1 MDADQ
6 DGTADRPLADLANSA
21 RGWHGVQL
29 AVLAFIGLCGVL
41 SDADPTL
48 PRWLQIT
55 AGVLAV
61 AALIVSCL
69 SIFVVASVAW
79 PFSARV
85 ASSDVA
91 QGGARR
97 LRSGIALTYA
107 AVGLMALAASS
118 SWWPTPD
125 DGDIEGAGATVRITD
140 QAGRTACG
148 TIVDGP
154 EATIRLATADGTVE
168 LAADGLA
175 DIVPVDGC

>member
-1 MDADQ
+1 MDAAD
-6 DGTADRPLADLANSA
+6 DGAADRPLADLANSA

-41 SDADPTL
+41 SDADPAI
-48 PRWLQIT
+48 PRWLQII

-69 SIFVVASVAW
+69 AIFVVASVAW
-79 PFSARV
+79 PFSSRLAGG
-85 ASSDVA
+85 DVPERA
-91 QGGARR
+91 ARR
-97 LRSGIALTYA
+97 LRTGIALTYL

-118 SWWPTPD
+118 SWWPTPEAD
-125 DGDIEGAGATVRITD
+125 DIEGAAATVRITD

-168 LAADGLA
+168 LAANGLA

>member
-1 MDADQ
+1 MQ
-6 DGTADRPLADLANSA
+6 LRRRPQTVRWPTRSTRA

-41 SDADPTL
+41 SEAEPAL
-48 PRWLQIT
+48 PRWLAVT

-61 AALIVSCL
+61 AALVVACL

-79 PFSARV
+79 PFSSRV
-85 ASSDVA
+85 AGADVS
-91 QGGARR
+91 QRGARR
-97 LRSGIALTYA
+97 LGRGIALTYV

-125 DGDIEGAGATVRITD
+125 AAEIEGAAATVRITD

-154 EATIRLATADGTVE
+154 EATIRLATADGRVD
-168 LAADGLA
+168 LAGDGLA
-175 DIVPVDGC
+175 DIVPVDSC

>member
-1 MDADQ
+1 M
-6 DGTADRPLADLANSA
+6 
-21 RGWHGVQL
+21 
-29 AVLAFIGLCGVL
+29 
-41 SDADPTL
+41 
-48 PRWLQIT
+48 
-55 AGVLAV
+55 LAV

-69 SIFVVASVAW
+69 SIFVVASVA
-79 PFSARV
+79 FSFSSRV
-85 ASSDVA
+85 AGGDVPQEA
-91 QGGARR
+91 ARR
-97 LRSGIALTYA
+97 LRTISLTYT

-125 DGDIEGAGATVRITD
+125 AGDIEGAGATVRITD

-175 DIVPVDGC
+175 DIVPVDSC

>member
-1 MDADQ
+1 MDVAD
-6 DGTADRPLADLANSA
+6 DATADRTLADLANSA

-69 SIFVVASVAW
+69 AIFVVASVAW
-79 PFSARV
+79 PFSSRV
-85 ASSDVA
+85 ADGDVGQRA
-91 QGGARR
+91 ARR
-97 LRSGIALTYA
+97 LRTGIALTYL

-125 DGDIEGAGATVRITD
+125 VDDIEGAAATVRITD
-140 QAGRTACG
+140 QSGNTACG

-154 EATIRLATADGTVE
+154 EATIQLATADGTVS

-175 DIVPVDGC
+175 DIVPVDSC